1 MIIRKVYQDA
11 SNILVEKGKND
22 RAALALLMKVLD
34 LESYQLYE
42 GLDEEIADDRVVE
55 FYSLLDEY
63 LNDKPLQYI
72 LGYET
77 FFGRDFIVNESVL
90 IPRYETE
97 ELVENILYKI
107 DEYFENKTNLDIV
120 DIGCG
125 SGAISISL
133 DLEEGKAKVS
143 ASDISVDA
151 LKVAQENNERLN
163 AKVTFYHGDLLQPF
177 IDNKKKFDIL
187 VSNPPYIPVEETID
201 NSVKEN
207 EPHVAL
213 FGGSDGLYFYRKIL
227 KDAKL
232 ILNDKALLAFEIGYD
247 QAQSLAQEV
256 EKYFENTPYEIV
268 KDLNG
273 KDRMLFIY
281 YNLK

>member
-11 SNILVEKGKND
+11 SKMLVEKGKND

-42 GLDEEIADDRVVE
+42 SLDNEITDDKVVE

-77 FFGRDFIVNESVL
+77 FFGRDFIVNENVL

-107 DEYFENKTNLDIV
+107 DDYFENEANISIV

-133 DLEEGKAKVS
+133 DLEESKANVS

-163 AKVTFYHGDLLQPF
+163 ANVTFYHGDLLQPF
-177 IDNKKKFDIL
+177 IDNKMKFDIL